1 MEIVF
6 NDYSLDSQFDNSD
19 AFADSL
25 FEYTLP
31 LLDVLKDS
39 SSLVLKKFE
48 SYNLHITPKMTLND
62 FLTSNQFRGYSE
74 AQKLRSLLVDLRD
87 EPYWEENPKT
97 ETSATYMTCYTGAF
111 TGDNPNC
118 FSEACERDKIILSIE
133 HNAFKTE
140 SLSVAKNNTFETIN
154 NFYNKIF
161 IVVP

>member
-97 ETSATYMTCYTGAF
+97 ETKNGWKAF
-111 TGDNPNC
+111 LELTKQN
-118 FSEACERDKIILSIE
+118 I
-133 HNAFKTE
+133 
-140 SLSVAKNNTFETIN
+140 
-154 NFYNKIF
+154 
-161 IVVP
+161 